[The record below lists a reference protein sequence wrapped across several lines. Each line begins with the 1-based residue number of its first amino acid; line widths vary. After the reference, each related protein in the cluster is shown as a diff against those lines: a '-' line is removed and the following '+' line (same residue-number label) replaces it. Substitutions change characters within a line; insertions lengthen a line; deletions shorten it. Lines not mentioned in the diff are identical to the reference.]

1 MKSIKREET
10 DRIFIRTDMNKI
22 IATGHVMRCLSI
34 ADALKENG
42 KEPCFLLADEQAESL
57 IQSRGYKSI
66 VLHTIW
72 NDMDSEIP
80 ALYSAIN
87 EYHITKI
94 LIDSYQVTQKYLTE
108 VGKRVQIMYMD
119 DLKLFYYPVN
129 AVVCYANYW
138 CKFYDGENDAY
149 TFLLLGTKYAPLRK
163 AFWNCKPKEITARA
177 DKLILLSGGT
187 DPYDFL
193 GQMLMLLDLRRLE
206 HIDVICGRYYPY
218 YEMLLEKYK
227 DNQNVCIYKAV
238 SDIEIYMKKADI
250 AVSAGGTTL
259 YELCACGTPTISY
272 SFADNQLDNVKQ
284 FASDGLI
291 DYAGDLRYEN
301 VPKKVIKLIEQY
313 QKNLELR
320 KQRSQEMQKLVDGK
334 GAIRLAQKLVE
345 L

>member
-1 MKSIKREET
+1 M
-10 DRIFIRTDMNKI
+10 IFIRTDMNEK

-34 ADALKENG
+34 ADALKEQG
-42 KEPCFLLADEQAESL
+42 EEVHFLLADEQAQNL
-57 IQSRGYKSI
+57 IQSRGYESI
-66 VLHTIW
+66 VLHTVW

-80 ALYSAIN
+80 VLLAAIDR
-87 EYHITKI
+87 YKITRI
-94 LIDSYQVTQKYLTE
+94 LIDSYQVTLKYLTE
-108 VGKRVQIMYMD
+108 IKKMVQIMYID
-119 DLKLFYYPVN
+119 DLKLFCYPVDV
-129 AVVCYANYW
+129 VVCYANYW
-138 CKFYDGENDAY
+138 SRFYSRQNDPS
-149 TFLLLGTKYAPLRK
+149 TIFLLGTKYVPLRK
-163 AFWNCKPKEITARA
+163 VFWDCERKKITKGAGR
-177 DKLILLSGGT
+177 LLLLSGGS

-193 GQMLMLLDLRRLE
+193 EQTLMLLDLRVFQ
-206 HIDVICGRYYPY
+206 HIDVICGRYYPN
-218 YEMLLEKYK
+218 YEELCGKYEKNSKISIHKSIPDIEKY
-227 DNQNVCIYKAV
+227 
-238 SDIEIYMKKADI
+238 MKNADM

-301 VPKKVIKLIEQY
+301 VPKKVMKLIEQY

>member
-1 MKSIKREET
+1 M
-10 DRIFIRTDMNKI
+10 IFIRTDMNEK

-34 ADALKENG
+34 ADALKEQG
-42 KEPCFLLADEQAESL
+42 EEVHFLLADEQAQNL
-57 IQSRGYKSI
+57 IQSRGYESI
-66 VLHTIW
+66 VLHTVW

-80 ALYSAIN
+80 VLLAAIDR
-87 EYHITKI
+87 YKITRI
-94 LIDSYQVTQKYLTE
+94 LIDSYQVTLKYLTE
-108 VGKRVQIMYMD
+108 IKKMVQIMYID
-119 DLKLFYYPVN
+119 DLKLFCYPVDV
-129 AVVCYANYW
+129 VVCYANYW
-138 CKFYDGENDAY
+138 SRFYSRQNDPS
-149 TFLLLGTKYAPLRK
+149 TIFLLGTKYVPLRK
-163 AFWNCKPKEITARA
+163 VFWDCERKKITKGAGR
-177 DKLILLSGGT
+177 LLLLSGGS

-193 GQMLMLLDLRRLE
+193 EQTLMLLDLRVFQ
-206 HIDVICGRYYPY
+206 HIDVICGRYYPN
-218 YEMLLEKYK
+218 YEELCGKYEKNSKISIHKSIPDIEKY
-227 DNQNVCIYKAV
+227 
-238 SDIEIYMKKADI
+238 MKNADM

-301 VPKKVIKLIEQY
+301 VPKKVMKLIEPY